1 VVNRTCARGDRI
13 IVSAF
18 AVGRTQQLVL
28 PLHQL
33 ANAGQIPSIPI
44 FVDSP
49 LTVNVTEVFRKRSEC
64 FNAET
69 LQYLVDGQ
77 DPFGFS
83 RLQYIREAIES
94 KKLND
99 LHGPFIAISAA
110 GIRRAINGARR
121 HFEPGRV
128 AHARRSGELMEWLKA
143 LAAHLKKV
151 FPVHRRAG
159 ASAVLAGAI
168 RSQYHN

>member
-128 AHARRSGELMEWLKA
+128 AHARRSGGADGVAEGAGGAPEEG
-143 LAAHLKKV
+143 
-151 FPVHRRAG
+151 FPG
-159 ASAVLAGAI
+159 ASASRRKRSAGGRDPVAV
-168 RSQYHN
+168 S